1 MRVVIIGAGEIGSNL
16 ARSLS
21 TTRKEVVVVDIDELR
36 IAKLEDALDVETI
49 LGSGAD
55 PEVLREAGLERTS
68 LFIAVTDRDE
78 TNMLAVSIASQ
89 HLPDEA
95 KTIARIRDRAYY
107 EDTKLHERF
116 GLDVVINP
124 EGLLAEKICRIMDIP
139 GAHDVLRF
147 EEGQVLVVAFRARN
161 RDPLCGKTVAQLG
174 KHRARVDF
182 VIGAILRPPGP
193 GGMRQKVIIPWGNDS
208 IQAGDL
214 VYFVTPKDAVP
225 DLCAWVRPD
234 AKPARS
240 VLVGGGGEN
249 SIRIADVLS
258 KAGYKTSLMIPKA
271 DQARAASERLEK
283 AEVLNADC
291 VELEDLADILSEG
304 VDTYVAATK
313 SEAVNAL
320 TAMMAGRLG
329 TPRTFTV
336 TKRFEFMRMIKS
348 VHDGVVL
355 NPFNIAAAQVLRAIH
370 TVKVLDVH
378 LFAGEDAEAF
388 ELIAPE
394 RSPILGV
401 KLKDAKLPKG
411 SLAALIVRDG
421 EIRIPHGGDAIQ
433 AGDRVLVF
441 CRRGAVAALER
452 LIEPGLR
459 W

>member
-21 TTRKEVVVVDIDELR
+21 TSHKEVVVVDVDEGR
-36 IAKLEDALDVETI
+36 IAILEDGLDVETL

-55 PEVLREAGLERTS
+55 PEVLREAGLDRAS

-78 TNMLAVSIASQ
+78 TNMMAASIASQ
-89 HLPDEA
+89 YLPEDA
-95 KTIARIRDRAYY
+95 KCIARIRDRVYL
-107 EDTKLHERF
+107 EDPKLHERF
-116 GLDVVINP
+116 GLDEVINP
-124 EGLLAEKICRIMDIP
+124 EGLLAEKIRRIVDIP
-139 GAHDVLRF
+139 DAHDVLEF
-147 EEGQVLVVAFRARN
+147 EEGRVIVVAFRAHTN
-161 RDPLCGKTVAQLG
+161 DPLCGKAVSHLG
-174 KHRARVDF
+174 KHRSKVEF

-193 GGMRQKVIIPWGNDS
+193 GGMRQKVIIPRGADT

-214 VYFVTPKDAVP
+214 VYFVTHKDALS

-234 AKPARS
+234 AQPARS

-258 KAGYKTSLMIPKA
+258 LAGYKTRLMIPKP

-283 AEVLNADC
+283 ALVLNADC
-291 VELEDLADILSEG
+291 AALEDLADILSDG
-304 VDTYVAATK
+304 IDTYVAASK

-320 TAMMAGRLG
+320 TAMMARRLG
-329 TPRTFTV
+329 IKRTLTV
-336 TKRFEFMRMIKS
+336 TNRFEFMRMIKS

-355 NPFNIAAAQVLRAIH
+355 NPFDIAAAQVLRAIH
-370 TVKVLDVH
+370 NVKVLDVH

-388 ELIAPE
+388 ELVAPQK
-394 RSPILGV
+394 SPILGV
-401 KLKDAKLPKG
+401 PLKEAKLPKG

-421 EIRIPHGGDAIQ
+421 EIRIPHGEDAIN

-441 CRRGAVAALER
+441 CRRGSVAALER
-452 LIEPGLR
+452 LVEPRLR